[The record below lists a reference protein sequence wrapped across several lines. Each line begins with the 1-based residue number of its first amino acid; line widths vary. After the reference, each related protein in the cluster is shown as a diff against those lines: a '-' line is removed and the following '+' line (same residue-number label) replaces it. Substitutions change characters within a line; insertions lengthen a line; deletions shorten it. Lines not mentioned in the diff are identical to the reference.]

1 MAVIVYGTHVFTKL
15 AGYFGQR
22 EECPFCHRVYK
33 KGYVK
38 NTVWAHL
45 EYIPLFPIK
54 KTYFKMCPVCG
65 RGVELKNK
73 EAKAEMVNSGDGY
86 RQEFEAYAKHI
97 LTKKP
102 KGIMSVDNSYE
113 FWIRDLVSGEE
124 ILVDSEITKDVVKRI
139 KKSMGYKKVPIID
152 V

>member
-15 AGYFGQR
+15 AGYYGPK
-22 EECPFCHRVYK
+22 EECPVCGRIYK
-33 KGYVK
+33 KGYVR

-45 EYIPLFPIK
+45 EYIPLFPVK

-73 EAKAEMVNSGDGY
+73 EAKAEMANGSDGQ
-86 RQEFEAYAKHI
+86 RQEFEAYVKHV
-97 LTKKP
+97 LANKP
-102 KGIMSVDNSYE
+102 TGMFSTDNSYE

-124 ILVDSEITKDVVKRI
+124 IRVASQITKDQVKNI
-139 KKSMGYKKVPIID
+139 KKGRGYKKVPIINA
-152 V
+152 